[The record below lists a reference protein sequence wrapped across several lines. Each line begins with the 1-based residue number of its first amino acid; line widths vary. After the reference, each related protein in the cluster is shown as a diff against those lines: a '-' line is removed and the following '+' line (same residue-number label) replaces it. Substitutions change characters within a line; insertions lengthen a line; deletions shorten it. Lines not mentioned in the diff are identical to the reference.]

1 MKKITL
7 SILVALFVFVS
18 ANSQDY
24 TTPDTGVIWT
34 LDDIATASPTTIT
47 VSGTDYTLHGN
58 LVVSESDA
66 LNIDSDLTIKIDSGK
81 LITIFGS
88 FSVDANAVTIT
99 ATDQSNPYDGFRF
112 EEFSVIDIK
121 NATIEHGGG
130 LRVLTETFSID
141 NCTLTNN
148 VGGATSSAVIQLSR
162 GMPQITNNTITTN
175 LYAAIGSAANSSVS
189 AYIFNNHIEAN
200 NQENSNRPQINLG
213 MTLAS
218 DPLQIVQNTII
229 GDPTLDQAGGIAISN
244 FMGGNINAIIDDNTI
259 SGNRYGI
266 TILGC
271 VDSAGI
277 SNNIIE
283 DNDIQGNPLLG
294 GSGINLITNVIGAQ
308 VVVTAN
314 EIRRNLWGITLQESA
329 VINLGDDVNNPGGNI
344 FADNGNGGEIYA
356 LFNNTPNPVS
366 AKHNCWIEGQES
378 TASDVEDVI
387 SHSVDDPILGE
398 VTFEPFLCGV
408 TVGIEDVNVADF
420 NFYPNPVKNE
430 LNFNNIH
437 AFDSVR
443 IYGVQGNLLS
453 SEEISQG
460 PQKLRVN
467 LSPGM
472 YFVNFSNK
480 NGSIS
485 KKMIVE

>member
-1 MKKITL
+1 
-7 SILVALFVFVS
+7 
-18 ANSQDY
+18 
-24 TTPDTGVIWT
+24 
-34 LDDIATASPTTIT
+34 IT

-162 GMPQITNNTITTN
+162 GMPQITNNPITTN

-218 DPLQIVQNTII
+218 DP
-229 GDPTLDQAGGIAISN
+229 
-244 FMGGNINAIIDDNTI
+244 
-259 SGNRYGI
+259 
-266 TILGC
+266 
-271 VDSAGI
+271 
-277 SNNIIE
+277 
-283 DNDIQGNPLLG
+283 
-294 GSGINLITNVIGAQ
+294 
-308 VVVTAN
+308 
-314 EIRRNLWGITLQESA
+314 
-329 VINLGDDVNNPGGNI
+329 
-344 FADNGNGGEIYA
+344 
-356 LFNNTPNPVS
+356 
-366 AKHNCWIEGQES
+366 
-378 TASDVEDVI
+378 
-387 SHSVDDPILGE
+387 
-398 VTFEPFLCGV
+398 
-408 TVGIEDVNVADF
+408 
-420 NFYPNPVKNE
+420 
-430 LNFNNIH
+430 
-437 AFDSVR
+437 
-443 IYGVQGNLLS
+443 
-453 SEEISQG
+453 
-460 PQKLRVN
+460 
-467 LSPGM
+467 
-472 YFVNFSNK
+472 
-480 NGSIS
+480 
-485 KKMIVE
+485 